1 LSMMQKRMHKAFEKY
16 LKQRSL
22 HSQAELDR
30 CQALSEETYQKIKAA
45 EEKLSEEIRLISEFL
60 ESVTDDSATTD
71 DAGKHKPAQMP
82 LDPM

>member
-1 LSMMQKRMHKAFEKY
+1 MMQKRMHKAFEKY

-45 EEKLSEEIRLISEFL
+45 EVFGCTHTLKKKKTGL
-60 ESVTDDSATTD
+60 
-71 DAGKHKPAQMP
+71 
-82 LDPM
+82 